1 MKKNI
6 LYILLILLIIIIVV
20 VINIS
25 NNRIKQNTVSN
36 FNTEFEK
43 YKDKTLYGADIL
55 SIINKAIDNNKQH
68 EIKKDEKGNYIEDEE
83 FSIKVD
89 LILLSKDDEGN
100 IKEVKYPMETL
111 EKAGLEEFIKSFS
124 ITEFNLE
131 NIEYNSNGRISKIL
145 VKQLEI

>member
-55 SIINKAIDNNKQH
+55 SIINKAIDNNKQK

-124 ITEFNLE
+124 ITFW
-131 NIEYNSNGRISKIL
+131 IQATKAGL
-145 VKQLEI
+145 V

>member
-55 SIINKAIDNNKQH
+55 SIINKAIDNNKQK

>member
-55 SIINKAIDNNKQH
+55 SIINKAIDNNKQK

-83 FSIKVD
+83 FSIK
-89 LILLSKDDEGN
+89 
-100 IKEVKYPMETL
+100 VKYPMETL

>member
-1 MKKNI
+1 MKK
-6 LYILLILLIIIIVV
+6 
-20 VINIS
+20 
-25 NNRIKQNTVSN
+25 
-36 FNTEFEK
+36 
-43 YKDKTLYGADIL
+43 KDSDWHSVAGI
-55 SIINKAIDNNKQH
+55 
-68 EIKKDEKGNYIEDEE
+68 NYIEDEE

>member
-6 LYILLILLIIIIVV
+6 LYVLLILLIIIVIV

-25 NNRIKQNTVSN
+25 NNRIKKNTISN
-36 FNTEFEK
+36 FNVEFEK
-43 YKDKTLYGADIL
+43 YKEKTLYGADIL
-55 SIINKAIDNNKQH
+55 SIINKAIDNNKQN
-68 EIKKDEKGNYIEDEE
+68 EIKRDEKGNYIEDDE

-100 IKEVKYPMETL
+100 INELKYPMETL

-131 NIEYNSNGRISKIL
+131 NIEYNSIGRVSKIL

>member
-6 LYILLILLIIIIVV
+6 LYKILILLIIIIVV

-55 SIINKAIDNNKQH
+55 SIINKAIDNNKQK

>member
-55 SIINKAIDNNKQH
+55 SIINKAIDNNKQK

-100 IKEVKYPMETL
+100 IEEVKYPMETL

>member
-55 SIINKAIDNNKQH
+55 SIINKAIDNNKQK

-124 ITEFNLE
+124 ITVFKLE
-131 NIEYNSNGRISKIL
+131 NIEYNSNGRFSKIL

>member
-6 LYILLILLIIIIVV
+6 LYIILILLIIIIVV

-55 SIINKAIDNNKQH
+55 SIINKAIDNNKQK

-100 IKEVKYPMETL
+100 IEEVKYPMETL

>member
-55 SIINKAIDNNKQH
+55 SIINKAIDNNKQ
-68 EIKKDEKGNYIEDEE
+68 KGKLY
-83 FSIKVD
+83 
-89 LILLSKDDEGN
+89 
-100 IKEVKYPMETL
+100 
-111 EKAGLEEFIKSFS
+111 
-124 ITEFNLE
+124 
-131 NIEYNSNGRISKIL
+131 RR
-145 VKQLEI
+145 

>member
-55 SIINKAIDNNKQH
+55 SIINKAIDNNKQK

-100 IKEVKYPMETL
+100 IEEVKYPMETL

-131 NIEYNSNGRISKIL
+131 NI
-145 VKQLEI
+145 

>member
-55 SIINKAIDNNKQH
+55 SIINKAIDNNKQK

-131 NIEYNSNGRISKIL
+131 NIEYNSNGRI
-145 VKQLEI
+145 